1 LFNSLEAAAHELD
14 IVRSTEESKS
24 APENSEGGRGKES
37 SEEQVARLG
46 EAEWFKQ
53 EAEWL
58 SRLIRNSS
66 SSKAAL

>member
-53 EAEWL
+53 EAEEKHL
-58 SRLIRNSS
+58 LAQKLLEI
-66 SSKAAL
+66 AT